1 MCVLASNDAISATV
15 LAEDVDIQGFLPFKL
30 TTLRSFYA
38 MGGNGNSGGQR
49 QEQQQQQQQQK
60 QQAEEDVSS
69 STTTQVRATSAA
81 AHSRLL
87 HLSAELEANFAA
99 RRGGALWF
107 DRDGKSAC
115 VFAHARSL
123 A

>member
-1 MCVLASNDAISATV
+1 M

-49 QEQQQQQQQQK
+49 QQQQQQQQQQKKQQK

-69 STTTQVRATSAA
+69 STTPQVRATSAA